1 MNRRDLIRQWLNEDR
16 PPYWLEDA
24 DDVTKHAALMW
35 MAPRVP
41 FPSWPT
47 AGALAVFS
55 AFH

>member
-24 DDVTKHAALMW
+24 DDITKRAALMW

-47 AGALAVFS
+47 PGALAVFS
-55 AFH
+55 AYH